1 MQFPVIQRSQYIMKL
16 FLILFDLGQ
25 ISIIVYLI
33 VTTCFQKGVTDAS
46 IHTMVYTV
54 FFLSLN
60 NLLISFCIQMFIAFL
75 MVKFSV
81 PLPKRKDTVLKKNIT
96 LINHIKRE

>member
-1 MQFPVIQRSQYIMKL
+1 MKL

-33 VTTCFQKGVTDAS
+33 VTNLFQKGETDAS
-46 IHTMVYTV
+46 VHTMVYTV
-54 FFLSLN
+54 FFLSLID
-60 NLLISFCIQMFIAFL
+60 LLISFFIQIFIAYL

-81 PLPKRKDTVLKKNIT
+81 PLPKRRDTVLKKDIT
-96 LINHIKRE
+96 LIQYIKR